1 MNIEKFSQTP
11 ANKERGIKVF
21 TNPRDLF
28 QDFFNSPQY
37 QNALL
42 DRKKRLAQKWQ
53 QTHPKLK
60 FVFTKAQEVESL
72 EVFNRSEEVINLFLK
87 FGQEEVK
94 LNYQAALYPED
105 AQKLLNTYWEL
116 IKTKQQGIEKNDNSG
131 DVFVYENQGK
141 KQFANIKD
149 ARAYDYLRTQIH
161 NQIENSL
168 AQNNI
173 SPNKELA
180 HLLVYFLTIGQGIS
194 TDLSP
199 QDNQK
204 AYIEES
210 NRRYDHN

>member
-141 KQFANIKD
+141 KQFANTLFYYET
-149 ARAYDYLRTQIH
+149 R
-161 NQIENSL
+161 S
-168 AQNNI
+168 I
-173 SPNKELA
+173 S
-180 HLLVYFLTIGQGIS
+180 
-194 TDLSP
+194 
-199 QDNQK
+199 
-204 AYIEES
+204 
-210 NRRYDHN
+210 RRYRICLCPRFFAINLFNSRRHFRFHW